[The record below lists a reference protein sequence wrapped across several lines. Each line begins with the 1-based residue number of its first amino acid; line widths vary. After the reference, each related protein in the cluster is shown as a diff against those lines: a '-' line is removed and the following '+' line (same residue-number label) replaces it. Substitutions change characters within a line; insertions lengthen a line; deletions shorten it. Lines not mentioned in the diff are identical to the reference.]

1 MMKRIDS
8 QTDRI
13 QRKLGAQ
20 HVVSL
25 DGPHDHGPLGLIQL
39 KAELRRRLR
48 SSGGRPS
55 DPEWSI
61 RRLIPF
67 KKDKWTELERQAERC
82 SGQGQR
88 VSPSQLAAV
97 LIERGLQNLSSE
109 GQRSD

>member
-1 MMKRIDS
+1 MKRSNS

-20 HVVSL
+20 NVVPL
-25 DGPHDHGPLGLIQL
+25 DSPHDQGPLDLIQL

-67 KKDKWTELERQAERC
+67 KQDKWTELELQAERC
-82 SGQGQR
+82 SVQGQR

-97 LIERGLQNLSSE
+97 LIERGLQDLSSE
-109 GQRSD
+109 GQQSD